1 MFSFHFQL
9 MAGIGA
15 GNLTLAVFVA
25 IRKNCVSWYFFFF
38 FISGF
43 CSVLYELVWL
53 RLAMAQLGVTTAMVS
68 IVLSVF
74 MAGLGLGSWASG
86 RWLRSHRDRLRFPA
100 LRLYG
105 LAELLIGVSGLVVPY
120 ELGWGRNLLGS
131 LGLSSSLG
139 YYCMSALWVA
149 CTLIPW
155 CALMGATIPIAMR
168 SISQTVPREAVR
180 SFSYLYVA
188 NVAGAVAGTL
198 IPLLLIEILGFHGTL
213 KVGAG
218 CNFLIATGALAL
230 SRSSRKEAPIEPSQ
244 NTAETVS
251 TASGDNMLVVLL
263 FLTGL
268 TSMGMEV
275 VWVRQFTPYLG
286 TVVYA
291 FASILAVYLAATYI
305 GSRIYRL
312 WSIRHN
318 QESPLP
324 WTLLGLFALL
334 PLLTASPN
342 IVLAKGPRL
351 FLGIVPFTG
360 MLGFLTPML
369 VDRWSRGNPARAGS
383 AYAVNIL
390 GCIAGPLFAGFA
402 LLPWTSERWAL
413 VLLSLPWLILG
424 LRPIYPAGTKRSPL
438 ARAASYLLLPVCLGL
453 LAAGKGYEQRYGRQS
468 VVLRDPTATVI
479 ATGSGMNKTLL
490 VNGSGMTSLTP
501 VTKMMAHF
509 PLAFLERPPQDALDI
524 CFGMGTT
531 FRSLLSWNIRSTAVE
546 LVPSVPRLFGFF
558 HADGPELLRSP
569 MAHVVI
575 DDGRRYLERTRQQ
588 YDLITI
594 DPPPPVEAA
603 GSSLLYSE
611 EFYAAARRRLRSGGI
626 LQQWLPYG
634 DAEDFSSVARAL
646 QDSFPYVRVFRWTE
660 RWGFHFLASDRP
672 LPNRSAREL
681 AHQLPPGAAADLIE
695 WGPRQTAEDQ
705 LGMIL
710 NQEVQLSALIAR
722 SPSTPALRDD
732 RPINE
737 YYTLRHFLRVAPW
750 MSTAGHP

>member
-1 MFSFHFQL
+1 
-9 MAGIGA
+9 
-15 GNLTLAVFVA
+15 
-25 IRKNCVSWYFFFF
+25 VSWYFFFF

-53 RLAMAQLGVTTAMVS
+53 RLAMAQFGVTTAMVS

-86 RWLRSHRDRLRFPA
+86 RWLRGRGDGLRFPA

-105 LAELLIGVSGLVVPY
+105 IVELLIGVSGLVVPY

-131 LGLSSSLG
+131 LGLSSSLA
-139 YYCMSALWVA
+139 YYSTSGLWVA

-168 SISQTVPREAVR
+168 SISQTIPREAVR
-180 SFSYLYVA
+180 SFSYLYMA

-198 IPLLLIEILGFHGTL
+198 IPLLLIELLGFHGTL
-213 KVGAG
+213 KVGGA
-218 CNFLIATGALAL
+218 CNFLIAICAICV
-230 SRSSRKEAPIEPSQ
+230 SDSSPKKTPVEQSQ
-244 NTAETVS
+244 IIPELVS
-251 TASGDNMLVVLL
+251 AGRGDNMLLVLL

-291 FASILAVYLAATYI
+291 FASILGVYLAATYI
-305 GSRIYRL
+305 GSRVYRL
-312 WSIRHN
+312 WSMRHDH
-318 QESPLP
+318 ESPLP

-334 PLLTASPN
+334 PLLTASPG

-369 VDRWSRGNPARAGS
+369 VDSWSRGNPARAGS

-390 GCIAGPLFAGFA
+390 GCIVGPLFAGFA

-413 VLLSLPWLILG
+413 VLLSVPWLILG
-424 LRPIYPAGTKRSPL
+424 LRPMLRAGTKRSPV
-438 ARAASYLLLPVCLGL
+438 ARVASYLLLPLCLGL
-453 LAAGKGYEQRYGRQS
+453 FVAGKGYEQRYGRQS

-479 ATGSGMNKTLL
+479 ATGGGMNKTLL
-490 VNGSGMTSLTP
+490 VNGYGMTALTP

-509 PLAFLERPPQDALDI
+509 PLAFLDRPPQDALDI

-531 FRSLLSWNIRSTAVE
+531 FRSLLSWKIQATAVE

-569 MAHVVI
+569 MSHVVI
-575 DDGRRYLERTRQQ
+575 DDGRRYLERTTQQ

-611 EFYAAARRRLRSGGI
+611 EFYAAARRRLRPGGI

-660 RWGFHFLASDRP
+660 HWGFHFLASDHP
-672 LPNRSAREL
+672 LPNRNAGEL
-681 AHQLPPGAAADLIE
+681 ARHLPPAAAADLIE

-705 LGMIL
+705 FDMIL
-710 NQEVQLSALIAR
+710 RQEIQLADLIAL

-737 YYTLRHFLRVAPW
+737 YYTLRHRWRRYQNGTRAADLR
-750 MSTAGHP
+750 